1 MRLPARHL
9 ALRTR
14 LALLY
19 TSLLVIALTVFGGGL
34 YLVLQNALSNSFDQA
49 LLDNAEHA
57 RGAFAADVGPG
68 GQLDPSPRL
77 LAQFAATGGRVE
89 VLSPTGTILA
99 DSAPAGTPPM
109 PITAGD
115 LARAARDEHAVH
127 DISLQGDTKR
137 LTLEPIDSAGGS
149 LLGYVAW
156 AESTGALRDLLRT
169 VSIALV
175 VGGLLVALLAFAAGW
190 RLARRALAP
199 VVEVTDTARAISLS
213 GDFAARVEA
222 GPPGDEIGEL
232 AVAFNEMLTALE
244 TNHQALQRFL
254 GDASHQ
260 LRTPLTTIRAS
271 LDLAQRPGLDE
282 SERRAILADAQ
293 AEAGR
298 MARLIGDLL
307 SLARADAG
315 ARLSFRPVE
324 IDAVLLEC
332 VREQRQAAD
341 HVRMTVESVEPAV
354 VDGDRDRLK
363 ELFLI
368 LLENAARYTPAGG
381 TVSTSLEVRDR
392 RLVVVTVADTGIGI
406 DEADRAHLFERL
418 YRGHRAR
425 EMRPS
430 GTGLGLAIARWIAEA
445 HGGTIALEPRPGG
458 GTIAVV
464 TLPERMP

>member
-1 MRLPARHL
+1 
-9 ALRTR
+9 
-14 LALLY
+14 
-19 TSLLVIALTVFGGGL
+19 
-34 YLVLQNALSNSFDQA
+34 
-49 LLDNAEHA
+49 
-57 RGAFAADVGPG
+57 
-68 GQLDPSPRL
+68 
-77 LAQFAATGGRVE
+77 
-89 VLSPTGTILA
+89 
-99 DSAPAGTPPM
+99 M
-109 PITAGD
+109 PINAGD
-115 LARAARDEHAVH
+115 LALAARNEHGVH
-127 DISLQGDTKR
+127 DVAVEGDTKR
-137 LTLEPIDSAGGS
+137 LTIEPIDSVSGQ

-156 AESTGALRDLLRT
+156 AESTGSLRDLLRT

-175 VGGLLVALLAFAAGW
+175 AGGILVAVLAFAAGW

-222 GPPGDEIGEL
+222 GPPGDEISEL
-232 AVAFNEMLTALE
+232 AVAFNEMLSALE
-244 TNHQALQRFL
+244 ANHQALQRFL

-271 LDLAQRPGLDE
+271 LDLAQRLGLDE
-282 SERRAILADAQ
+282 TERRAILGDAQ

-307 SLARADAG
+307 ALARADAG
-315 ARLSFRPVE
+315 ARLSFAPVE

-332 VREQRQAAD
+332 VREQRQAAQ
-341 HVRMTVESVEPAV
+341 HVRMTVEKLEPAI
-354 VDGDRDRLK
+354 VDGNRDRLK

-368 LLENAARYTPAGG
+368 LLENGARYTPAGG
-381 TVSTSLEVRDR
+381 SVSASLEIRDGQ
-392 RLVVVTVADTGIGI
+392 VVVGVADTGIGI

-430 GTGLGLAIARWIAEA
+430 GTGLGLAIAHWIAEA
-445 HGGTIALEPRPGG
+445 HGGTIALEPHPGG
-458 GTIAVV
+458 GTLAVV

>member
-1 MRLPARHL
+1 MRLQALHL

-19 TSLLVIALTVFGGGL
+19 TSLLVIALIVFGGGL
-34 YLVLQNALSNSFDQA
+34 YLVLDNALSNSFNQA
-49 LLDNAEHA
+49 LLDNAKHA
-57 RGAFAADVGPG
+57 RGAFAADVGPN

-99 DSAPAGTPPM
+99 DSAPGAAAPM
-109 PITAGD
+109 PIGAGD
-115 LARAARDEHAVH
+115 LALAARNEHGVREISVEG
-127 DISLQGDTKR
+127 DIKR
-137 LTLEPIDSAGGS
+137 LTIEPIDSTSGQ
-149 LLGYVAW
+149 LVGYVAW
-156 AESTGALRDLLRT
+156 AESTSPLRDLLRT

-175 VGGLLVALLAFAAGW
+175 VGGLLVVLLAFAAGW

-213 GDFAARVEA
+213 GDFAARVET

-232 AVAFNEMLTALE
+232 AVAFNEMLAALAA
-244 TNHQALQRFL
+244 NHQALQRFF

-282 SERRAILADAQ
+282 TERRAILADAQ

-315 ARLSFRPVE
+315 VRLSFQPVE

-332 VREQRQAAD
+332 VREQRQAAQ
-341 HVRMTVESVEPAV
+341 HVRMTVKQVAPSI

-381 TVSTSLEVRDR
+381 TVSTSLEVRDGR
-392 RLVVVTVADTGIGI
+392 VTIGVADTGIGI
-406 DEADRAHLFERL
+406 DEADRGHLFERL
-418 YRGHRAR
+418 YRGRRAR
-425 EMRPS
+425 EMRPA
-430 GTGLGLAIARWIAEA
+430 GTGLGLAIAHWIAEA
-445 HGGTIALEPRPGG
+445 HGGTISLEPRRGG
-458 GTIAVV
+458 GTLAMV
-464 TLPERMP
+464 TLPERTP

>member
-1 MRLPARHL
+1 LP
-9 ALRTR
+9 LRTR
-14 LALLY
+14 LAFLY
-19 TSLLVIALTVFGGGL
+19 TTLLAIALIVFGGGL
-34 YLVLQNALSNSFDQA
+34 FLVLENALSNSFNQT
-49 LLDNAEHA
+49 LLGNAEHA
-57 RGAFAADVGPG
+57 RGAFAADVGPN

-99 DSAPAGTPPM
+99 DSAPTGTPPM
-109 PITAGD
+109 PINAGD
-115 LARAARDEHAVH
+115 LALAARNEHGVH
-127 DISLQGDTKR
+127 DVAVEGDTKR
-137 LTLEPIDSAGGS
+137 LTIEPIDSVSGQ

-156 AESTGALRDLLRT
+156 AESTGSLRDLLRT

-175 VGGLLVALLAFAAGW
+175 AGGILVAVLAFAAGW

-222 GPPGDEIGEL
+222 GPPGDEISEL
-232 AVAFNEMLTALE
+232 AVAFNEMLSALE
-244 TNHQALQRFL
+244 SNHQALQRFL

-271 LDLAQRPGLDE
+271 LDLAQRLGLDE
-282 SERRAILADAQ
+282 TERRAILGDAQ

-307 SLARADAG
+307 ALARADAG
-315 ARLSFRPVE
+315 ARLSFAPVE

-332 VREQRQAAD
+332 VREQRQAAQ
-341 HVRMTVESVEPAV
+341 HVRMTVEKLEPAI

-368 LLENAARYTPAGG
+368 LLENGARYTPAGG
-381 TVSTSLEVRDR
+381 SVSASLEIRDGQ
-392 RLVVVTVADTGIGI
+392 VVVGVADTGIGI

-430 GTGLGLAIARWIAEA
+430 GTGLGLAIAHWIAEA
-445 HGGTIALEPRPGG
+445 HGGTIALEPHPGG
-458 GTIAVV
+458 GTLAVV

>member
-1 MRLPARHL
+1 MRLRARHL

-19 TSLLVIALTVFGGGL
+19 TTLLAIALIVFGGGL
-34 YLVLQNALSNSFDQA
+34 YLVLENALSSSFNQT
-49 LLDNAEHA
+49 LLGNAEHA
-57 RGAFAADVGPG
+57 RGAFAADVGPNG
-68 GQLDPSPRL
+68 ELDPSPRL

-99 DSAPAGTPPM
+99 DSAPTGTPPM
-109 PITAGD
+109 PITADD
-115 LARAARDEHAVH
+115 LALAARHEHGVH
-127 DISLQGDTKR
+127 DISVEGDAKR
-137 LTLEPIDSAGGS
+137 LTIEPIDAANGR

-156 AESTGALRDLLRT
+156 AESTGPLRDLLRT

-175 VGGLLVALLAFAAGW
+175 VGGLLVAALAFAAGW

-232 AVAFNEMLTALE
+232 AVAFNEMLVALE
-244 TNHQALQRFL
+244 ANHQALQRFL

-282 SERRAILADAQ
+282 TERRAILADAQ

-315 ARLSFRPVE
+315 ARLSFAPVE

-332 VREQRQAAD
+332 VREQRQAAE
-341 HVRMTVESVEPAV
+341 HVRMTVKNVEPAI

-368 LLENAARYTPAGG
+368 LLENAGRYTPAGG
-381 TVSTSLEVRDR
+381 SVSASLEIRDGQ
-392 RLVVVTVADTGIGI
+392 VVLGVADTGIGI